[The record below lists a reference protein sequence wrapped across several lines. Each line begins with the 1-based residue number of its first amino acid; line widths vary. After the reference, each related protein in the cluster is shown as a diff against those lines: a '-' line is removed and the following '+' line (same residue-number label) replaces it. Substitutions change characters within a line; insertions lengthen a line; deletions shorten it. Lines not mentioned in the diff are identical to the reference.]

1 MNIQKLGNRMA
12 VILASSFIA
21 LLEGI
26 EASMVV
32 GILCAFIVTCIGA
45 YTSQKK
51 IVLGAA
57 GVYLVFSIAY
67 PVLVFAYP
75 IILYELMDI
84 QREETLRWWARGVLA
99 LGSVRF
105 LVHCQEISGVL
116 LVGEFLVF
124 GITVWMN
131 TMAYQHEMIQAK
143 FIETRD
149 SGTELA
155 IALENENKY
164 LLEKQDSD
172 IYAATLKERNRIARE
187 IHDNVGHM
195 LSRGILMTGALMAV
209 SKDESTKEG
218 LSGLKDCLDEAM
230 TNIRQSVHDLHDES
244 IDLEQA
250 VKNLYQDMKDYDV
263 KLEYDMERHVPREIK
278 YSMIAIVKECL
289 SNIMKHSNGNK
300 VRISLLEHPSFY
312 KLAVEDNG
320 KCDSRNSKD
329 SGIGLH
335 NIKDR
340 VDSHNGTLNIS
351 AEKSG
356 FKVYVSIPKEE
367 KKI

>member
-1 MNIQKLGNRMA
+1 MSIQKMGNRLA
-12 VILASSFIA
+12 IILLCNFLAM
-21 LLEGI
+21 LEGI
-26 EASMVV
+26 EAGMVV
-32 GILCAFIVTCIGA
+32 GILSAFIVTCIGA
-45 YTSQKK
+45 YTNKKK
-51 IVLGAA
+51 IILGIII
-57 GVYLVFSIAY
+57 GYIICSVCY
-67 PVLVFAYP
+67 PVLVLSYP
-75 IILYELMDI
+75 IILYELMEV
-84 QREETLRWWARGVLA
+84 QREVELCRWSQGVLT
-99 LGSVRF
+99 LGTLRF
-105 LVHCQEISGVL
+105 LVYCQELSGVL
-116 LVGEFLVF
+116 LAGEVLIF

-131 TMAYQHEMIQAK
+131 SMAYQNEMLQEK
-143 FIETRD
+143 FVETRD
-149 SGTELA
+149 NGTELA
-155 IALENENKY
+155 IALENENKI

-218 LSGLKDCLDEAM
+218 LKGLKECLDEAM

-250 VKNLYQDMKDYDV
+250 VKNLYQEMKDYEV
-263 KLEYDMERHVPREIK
+263 KLDYDMERHIPREIK

-289 SNIMKHSNGNK
+289 SNIIKHSNGNK
-300 VRISLLEHPSFY
+300 IRISLLEHPSFY

-320 KCDSRNSKD
+320 SCGSRNMAD
-329 SGIGLH
+329 GGIGLH

-340 VDSHNGTLNIS
+340 VDGHNGTLNIL

-356 FKVYVSIPKEE
+356 FKVYVSIPK
-367 KKI
+367 K